1 MEIIQFLIDLLK
13 DPRTFIAQWI
23 VDFGPV
29 WVYTPLFIIVF
40 IETGLVVTPFLPG
53 DSLLFCAGIFAADGG
68 GLNIFV
74 LIILMSIAAILGNT
88 SNYWIGRKVGEAI
101 VRSGKVKA
109 LSEENLHKSQR
120 FFDKYGSLAVF
131 LTRFFPIIRTIAPFV
146 AGMGEMSFPRFT
158 FFNVIGGIVW
168 VSLFS
173 LLGYF
178 FGGVPFVE
186 EHFELVIV
194 GIVVI
199 SLIPIIA
206 GGIKA
211 KLSSSKK
218 KKAAAADMASDEAA
232 AADMASDEVAAID
245 AAAGAKAAGAK
256 AAGAKAAGAKTA
268 GVTPVDMASDG
279 VAAADTKAGDS
290 PAAELEEP
298 TAAKTPKVETPKKS
312 AVAKTPKVE
321 TPKKSAATKISEAGK
336 ESA

>member
-211 KLSSSKK
+211 KLSSRKK
-218 KKAAAADMASDEAA
+218 KKAA

-245 AAAGAKAAGAK
+245 AAAGAKAADVASAEGAK
-256 AAGAKAAGAKTA
+256 
-268 GVTPVDMASDG
+268 
-279 VAAADTKAGDS
+279 AADTKAGDS

-298 TAAKTPKVETPKKS
+298 TAAKTPKVETPKKP

>member
-1 MEIIQFLIDLLK
+1 MEILQFFIDLLR
-13 DPRTFIAQWI
+13 DPRGFIAQWI

-68 GLNIFV
+68 GLNIV
-74 LIILMSIAAILGNT
+74 ALIVLMSIAAILGNT

-109 LSEENLHKSQR
+109 LSEENLAKSQR
-120 FFDKYGSLAVF
+120 FFDKYGNIAVF

-146 AGMGEMSFPRFT
+146 AGMGEMHFGRFT
-158 FFNVIGGIVW
+158 LFNVVGGVVW

-186 EHFELVIV
+186 EHFELIIV

-199 SLIPIIA
+199 SLVPAVA
-206 GGIKA
+206 GAVKA
-211 KLSSSKK
+211 KLASGKAKK
-218 KKAAAADMASDEAA
+218 DGQDDDGAEEDGKDGAPGAAH
-232 AADMASDEVAAID
+232 
-245 AAAGAKAAGAK
+245 
-256 AAGAKAAGAKTA
+256 
-268 GVTPVDMASDG
+268 
-279 VAAADTKAGDS
+279 
-290 PAAELEEP
+290 EE
-298 TAAKTPKVETPKKS
+298 
-312 AVAKTPKVE
+312 
-321 TPKKSAATKISEAGK
+321 GK
-336 ESA
+336 